1 MINVKVRAAEP
12 GDLVT
17 IADMERQ
24 TWDPALVTYRL
35 DEIPPFEVRFLGAHH
50 YVAYDGA
57 DGAFV
62 GFGIMQPYTGQRS
75 TSHVGVLQLVGV
87 LPQHRGRGFGKT
99 IVRACLDAS
108 SHLGFERVLTYVM
121 SDNLASLRMTQAAG
135 FKEEG
140 RLRGVSR
147 RPSGDQ
153 DKIILAFDTGLGNG
167 NQPSGL
173 EAAVRPTSYS
183 ADSMRNEA

>member
-1 MINVKVRAAEP
+1 
-12 GDLVT
+12 
-17 IADMERQ
+17 
-24 TWDPALVTYRL
+24 
-35 DEIPPFEVRFLGAHH
+35 
-50 YVAYDGA
+50 
-57 DGAFV
+57 
-62 GFGIMQPYTGQRS
+62 
-75 TSHVGVLQLVGV
+75 
-87 LPQHRGRGFGKT
+87 
-99 IVRACLDAS
+99 
-108 SHLGFERVLTYVM
+108 M